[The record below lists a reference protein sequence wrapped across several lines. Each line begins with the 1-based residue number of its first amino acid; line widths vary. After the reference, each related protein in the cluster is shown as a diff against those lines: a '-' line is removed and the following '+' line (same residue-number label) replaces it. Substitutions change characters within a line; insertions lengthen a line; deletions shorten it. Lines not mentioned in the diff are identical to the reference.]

1 VEGLNGIAKTDPKL
15 AMEKAGPMEQEGGKD
30 IILP

>member
-15 AMEKAGPMEQEGGKD
+15 AMEKAGPMSRKGVRTSS
-30 IILP
+30 LP